1 MIADSL
7 ASRTEEI
14 DRIGNSA
21 AARIAETLSDR
32 TAELDRVSATAAA
45 RITDS
50 LAGRT
55 DEIDRISG
63 AAASRIADTLSSH
76 TAELGR
82 VSDEAAARIEASI
95 EGGTGR
101 IEERLG
107 TMDRALSIGL
117 DNVSRT
123 IEGKAAGL
131 VTNLRGAVS
140 DAAQG
145 IDAEAVRSAELLA
158 KAGDDFAQAMAARQA
173 DFQSSI
179 EQTAATAA
187 MRSAEL
193 ARSVGEATDGAA
205 ARIAQTQ
212 ARVAEQ
218 ASSLQRS
225 LTDVEK
231 ALEARGNTIRTTLDD
246 STRELNSMLAGRSAE
261 LSRLIDEK
269 ARPVID
275 QYAAT
280 GKEAADRISEVARES
295 AERLRAENA
304 TLLESLTARTGETLN
319 AISNRAEETAKA
331 MKMVENRLQSTA
343 LGLIDQLAASNSSIA
358 GVIEQASANL
368 GAMDEQLESTTAR
381 FSESA
386 NRASDMLSTSTRLLE
401 GKVTKLA
408 EISGST
414 LSQIGGIV
422 GRFEDHSKVLSQAS
436 DLLGAA
442 QSNLVS
448 TLEERQDALRTLS
461 VGLVS
466 RSEEIE
472 KTMHALEGFVDGAF
486 QRAEDRSAQ
495 IAGNLRSGIQTSFND
510 VGRILTDAEQ
520 RAAAA
525 AEAMRNAVV
534 KAGSEASMSV
544 ESVFVR
550 AEERSSEIA
559 SNLRTGVEASFADV
573 SKTLSEAEA
582 RAMSASEAM
591 RTAVAKASEDAGLA
605 VEGAFTRAEERSK
618 EVASRLRGS
627 VGASLSDIDR
637 MMTETGKKSDGA
649 AQQIGE
655 SIRQAVEEA
664 VGRFS
669 GATDEIRRAAN
680 EIRRELDMTREELKR
695 GAFDLPEEAKEN
707 ASVMRRAVAEQIKA
721 LQELSDIIGKSSG
734 QLEIAQPR
742 QQAVAQQQPV
752 AAATVRAVAQQPA
765 AEPRRPEQEP
775 LLRGSLGLEQPR
787 PAAQQP
793 VVRQQEPAAVTAR
806 PQSGEGSGWMRDL
819 LRGASR
825 DEEAPAPVPAQRPS
839 EAQPAARAGDTRNPR
854 HVMESLNSLSVDIAR
869 AIDHDASVDLWRRY
883 QRGERDVFTRR
894 LYTLKGQQT
903 FDEIKRKYDREPEF
917 RTAVDRYIADFEK
930 LLGDVSRNDRDKVMT
945 QSYLTSD
952 TGKVYTMLAHAA
964 GRFS

>member
-1 MIADSL
+1 LRSHTD
-7 ASRTEEI
+7 
-14 DRIGNSA
+14 D
-21 AARIAETLSDR
+21 
-32 TAELDRVSATAAA
+32 LDR
-45 RITDS
+45 
-50 LAGRT
+50 AGQ
-55 DEIDRISG
+55 E
-63 AAASRIADTLSSH
+63 AAS
-76 TAELGR
+76 
-82 VSDEAAARIEASI
+82 RIEASI

-140 DAAQG
+140 EAAEG
-145 IDAEAVRSAELLA
+145 IDAEALRSAETLT
-158 KAGDDFAQAMAARQA
+158 KAGEEFAQAMAARQA
-173 DFQSSI
+173 DFQSSV
-179 EQTAATAA
+179 ERAAATAA

-193 ARSVGEATDGAA
+193 ARSVGDATDGATT
-205 ARIAQTQ
+205 RIAETQ
-212 ARVAEQ
+212 ARLDEQ
-218 ASSLQRS
+218 ASVLNQSLS
-225 LTDVEK
+225 EVEK
-231 ALEARGNTIRTTLDD
+231 ALEARGNTIRSTLDD

-261 LSRLIDEK
+261 LTRLIEEK
-269 ARPVID
+269 ARPIID

-280 GKEAADRISEVARES
+280 GREAAERISDVAGQA

-304 TLLESLTARTGETLN
+304 TLIDSLTARTGETVD
-319 AISNRAEETAKA
+319 AISSRAEETAKA

-343 LGLIDQLAASNSSIA
+343 MGLIDQLAASNSSIA

-368 GAMDEQLESTTAR
+368 GAMDEQLETTTAR

-386 NRASDMLSTSTRLLE
+386 TRASDMLSTSTRLLE
-401 GKVTKLA
+401 GKVDKLA
-408 EISGST
+408 DISGAT

-422 GRFEDHSKVLSQAS
+422 GRFEDHSRVLSQAS

-442 QSNLVS
+442 QSNLAS

-461 VGLVS
+461 IGLVS

-495 IAGNLRSGIQTSFND
+495 VAGNLRSGIQSSFSD
-510 VGRILTDAEQ
+510 VGRILTEAEQ
-520 RAAAA
+520 RAASA
-525 AEAMRNAVV
+525 AEAMRSVVV
-534 KAGSEASMSV
+534 KAGDEASMSV
-544 ESVFVR
+544 ESVFIR
-550 AEERSSEIA
+550 AEDRSNEIA
-559 SNLRTGVEASFADV
+559 GNLRAGVQASFAEV
-573 SKTLSEAEA
+573 SKTLSDAEA
-582 RAMSASEAM
+582 RATSASEAM
-591 RTAVAKASEDAGLA
+591 RTAVSKAGEDAGMA
-605 VEGAFTRAEERSK
+605 VEGAFVRAEERSK

-637 MMTETGKKSDGA
+637 LMTDTGKKSDVA
-649 AQQIGE
+649 AQQMGE

-664 VGRFS
+664 VTRFS
-669 GATDEIRRAAN
+669 GATDEIRRSAH
-680 EIRRELDMTREELKR
+680 EIRRELDVTREELKR

-707 ASVMRRAVAEQIKA
+707 AAVMRRAVSEQIKA
-721 LQELSDIIGKSSG
+721 LQELSDIIGKSSS
-734 QLEIAQPR
+734 QLEVSQPPVR
-742 QQAVAQQQPV
+742 QQEAQQAAPQPV
-752 AAATVRAVAQQPA
+752 AAAPARAVQPQA
-765 AEPRRPEQEP
+765 APASLRQEATP
-775 LLRGSLGLEQPR
+775 ALRGSLGLEQQPR
-787 PAAQQP
+787 ALAQQP
-793 VVRQQEPAAVTAR
+793 ASRPAEAPAQTRQPEARQQEAR
-806 PQSGEGSGWMRDL
+806 QQEEGSGWMRDL

-825 DEEAPAPVPAQRPS
+825 DEQTAVAAPAARASESQPS
-839 EAQPAARAGDTRNPR
+839 VRAGDTRNPR

-903 FDEIKRKYDREPEF
+903 FDEIKRKYEREPEF

-930 LLGDVSRNDRDKVMT
+930 LLGDVARSDRDKVMT
-945 QSYLTSD
+945 QTYLTSD